1 MRVVFFDKKKET
13 YEAIDNV
20 SHMHL
25 DPYFEAKRKKIY
37 VLYTD
42 KGIKFF
48 PCCEYDFYKV
58 DGI

>member
-20 SHMHL
+20 SHMHADYNL
-25 DPYFEAKRKKIY
+25 EGNRKKVF

-42 KGIKFF
+42 EGIKIF
-48 PCCEYDFYKV
+48 PCCEYNFHKIDC
-58 DGI
+58 